1 MGAEN
6 VARVHEHDEVGF
18 GLRLYGEHSGSMT
31 DSLKG
36 QLLVASAGLVDPN
49 FARTVVLVTEHGEE
63 GAIGLVLNRPSTSV
77 VEDAVPLLEPLTG
90 ADALVYVGGPVQHD
104 AVVVLAELED
114 PEDAA
119 ALVFGA
125 IGFVGL
131 DEESERAA
139 PLRTRVFAGYA
150 GWGVGQL
157 EEELAEDSWI
167 LEPARPDDVFAGD
180 AEELWS
186 DVLRRKGGA
195 YAVLA
200 LLPADP
206 SVN

>member
-1 MGAEN
+1 
-6 VARVHEHDEVGF
+6 
-18 GLRLYGEHSGSMT
+18 MT

-63 GAIGLVLNRPSTSV
+63 GAIGLVLNRPSTSA
-77 VEDAVPLLEPLTG
+77 VEDAVPVLEPLAG
-90 ADALVYVGGPVQHD
+90 ADAPVYVGGPVQPD

-119 ALVFGA
+119 AIVFGT

-131 DEESERAA
+131 QDDEEPERTD

-150 GWGVGQL
+150 GWGEGQL
-157 EEELAEDSWI
+157 EEELAEDAWI
-167 LEPARPDDVFAGD
+167 LEPARPDDVFAD
-180 AEELWS
+180 DPEELWR